1 MQNVFRQ
8 GARIGAMAVAMG
20 VMASPSVFAQTVP
33 ATTAALAQVHPAMRQ
48 VLQYGSRN
56 HWVATLQ
63 ADLKLLG
70 YTGVGPTDGIFG
82 PRTLNA
88 LQAFESANGFTVNG
102 KTSAPVWQDVLAGLN
117 LVPSVGTTTSTT
129 ILNRQIA
136 KHPAMSQW
144 LRKGSR
150 GHWVMTLQANLRLL
164 GYKSVGPV
172 DGIFGP
178 LTQAALEQ
186 FQKTHNLAVNGI
198 ATPATWQLIL
208 SGLGVLDNK
217 APASTAQP
225 TVTTT
230 TTAPASQPTGTTS
243 TTPPTSQPTVTTTT
257 SPAPSTTVTTSSG
270 GTQMID
276 GYPVIAV
283 YHVRATAYGP
293 SLKDNYPFGPV
304 DAFGQPLE
312 PGMIAVDPSLI
323 PLKSRVYVKG
333 YTDSNLPT
341 GGFLGRAMDTGGA
354 IKGHRIDIFMNAN
367 PQTVSNFGIE
377 PVTVY
382 VLGN

>member
-1 MQNVFRQ
+1 MQNMFRQ
-8 GARIGAMAVAMG
+8 GARIGAMAIAMG
-20 VMASPSVFAQTVP
+20 VMVSPSVFAQTVP
-33 ATTAALAQVHPAMRQ
+33 TSTAALAKDHPAMRQ

-88 LQAFESANGFTVNG
+88 LEAFESANGFTVNG
-102 KTSAPVWQDVLAGLN
+102 KTSAPVWQDVLASLN
-117 LVPSVGTTTSTT
+117 LIPSTGISSSTE
-129 ILNRQIA
+129 ILNDQIA
-136 KHPAMSQW
+136 KHPAMSRYLQV
-144 LRKGSR
+144 GSR

-178 LTQAALEQ
+178 LTQSAVEQ
-186 FQKTHNLAVNGI
+186 FQKAHNLKVNGV
-198 ATPATWQLIL
+198 ATPSTWQAIL
-208 SGLGVLDNK
+208 EGLGVLGKK
-217 APASTAQP
+217 ATAPTTQP

-230 TTAPASQPTGTTS
+230 TTSS
-243 TTPPTSQPTVTTTT
+243 TPQPTVTTTT
-257 SPAPSTTVTTSSG
+257 SPAPTPSSG
-270 GTQMID
+270 ATKMID
-276 GYPVIAV
+276 GYPVIAE

-293 SLKDNYPFGPV
+293 SLKDNYPYGPV
-304 DAFGQPLE
+304 DAFGQPLQA
-312 PGMIAVDPSLI
+312 GMIAVDPSLI

-333 YTDSNLPT
+333 YTNSHLPA

-354 IKGHRIDIFMNAN
+354 IKGKRIDIFMNAN

-382 VLGN
+382 VLGK